1 MWKSKSSLGL
11 LSMSLQ
17 PCFSPLWKHHISV
30 GPHVTLTEADSS
42 LPLDDLRSIS
52 VTIILD
58 HRRSSAF
65 ALDWG
70 AGAGAGAARAAP
82 RNIVAIVIDRMM
94 MTRCALRSDVQA
106 KITLRGSPLV
116 FIQLLFQLR
125 GVRESYRAYSNY
137 VLEALR
143 T

>member
-1 MWKSKSSLGL
+1 MT
-11 LSMSLQ
+11 
-17 PCFSPLWKHHISV
+17 V
-30 GPHVTLTEADSS
+30 
-42 LPLDDLRSIS
+42 
-52 VTIILD
+52 ILD